1 MTYIRKGCHLRY
13 QARES
18 LNHPDMLW
26 IVVNGVAI
34 LNCYRQPHTPHVIEY
49 VTHLLPPEVCLIGG
63 DFNVRHESF
72 EPTTTAANGGV
83 ELASWAANASMDYIG
98 VPGQPTH
105 CAGHVLDLTFSNIP
119 FAQSAVDASMH
130 SGSDHETIVTS
141 VPIATLGTPHLE
153 QYHYRVPEASL
164 PKFAGLVEM
173 GVQNIPDPLATQ
185 DAAQLDE
192 CVTLLTETI
201 QHAIQTAGKPD
212 RKEGRA
218 APWWTKECKTAYQAY
233 KHARQLGSG
242 SLQEERQAFKTTVR
256 QAKRQYW
263 RHVIDNA
270 KDDKDLFKIIAWHK
284 LTPENQDT
292 PLIVNNRTILDP
304 LEKAEALRE
313 EVLNR
318 YTAEDDLGHY
328 PDQENADTLPW
339 STHISLE
346 ETERNTV
353 GVSSTSPGTDRS
365 TVRLLRA
372 CWAQVGE
379 LIRRTFQR
387 CLELNHF
394 PAQWKLAEV
403 AMIPK
408 TGKTDRSSPR
418 SWRPIALLSCIGKGL
433 ERTVARR
440 IAWTAM
446 THKILSPQHG
456 GALPKRSAADLTA
469 AFTHDTEAAWVLGKH
484 VTMVTLDV
492 QGAFDALLKNRL
504 LHRMV
509 QQGWPQ
515 RTVLFVDSFLTDRR
529 VQVRLG
535 QVTTPNYPVACGTP
549 QGSPLSPV
557 LYTLYLAELLSM
569 DTERRF
575 GYADDICLYRASHSM
590 DDNVELLASD
600 LRHIRA
606 WGEANKVTFAPEK
619 QEMIHLTRQRSSYA
633 PSCVVDEQLTIHP
646 ILPGGEHSQPALRW
660 LGVWFDR
667 RLTFRRHVAT
677 RTAKAARVAYHIRSL
692 ARTTYG
698 PPASSLR
705 KATIACVYPSLLY
718 GTECWYRGRTKPPHT
733 LKPGRPQEV
742 SAYIGWHIAA
752 IDKTL
757 AIAAR
762 GVLPAWRT
770 TPTAS
775 LFRDAGLPS
784 ATVALEEAK
793 LRFATHLRTTDAD
806 HPLTRRTLVP
816 TVNRGVKTGQ
826 PQRVKTKVQQ
836 IASLLPEIPRTI
848 LAAPH
853 YSTGCRTDPTL
864 GIDKKT
870 AAKAFK
876 EWWAQLPP
884 LDVAIFSDGSEQYTK
899 EGVKRV
905 TYGFAVYQNGKQLQT
920 GRGSLNSTSHVF
932 DAEAVGAWRGL
943 QHTIRQLEF
952 NTRRIWMCIDS
963 TSVIWCL
970 RGDAPPTSQWA
981 FLECHGAMETYDVSI
996 KWAPGHLGIEGN
1008 EAADR
1013 LADLEAQHPSSLTG
1027 KAAMPTL
1034 SGIKTIARKTLRHTQ
1049 QAWWSDKK
1057 TKLSKWYKSWHLDY
1071 ATRSSLK
1078 ELELPRATLARLLSI
1093 RTRHGDF
1100 AWYHRKYNHKDAN
1113 LACSCGR
1120 DKTPEHLALCRKTL
1134 GAFGRWPLRPPTPPS
1149 SQADGLAYTAALI
1162 GDPEAFEAFIQL
1174 TQYYTKICPR

>member
-1 MTYIRKGCHLRY
+1 
-13 QARES
+13 
-18 LNHPDMLW
+18 
-26 IVVNGVAI
+26 
-34 LNCYRQPHTPHVIEY
+34 
-49 VTHLLPPEVCLIGG
+49 
-63 DFNVRHESF
+63 
-72 EPTTTAANGGV
+72 
-83 ELASWAANASMDYIG
+83 
-98 VPGQPTH
+98 
-105 CAGHVLDLTFSNIP
+105 
-119 FAQSAVDASMH
+119 
-130 SGSDHETIVTS
+130 
-141 VPIATLGTPHLE
+141 
-153 QYHYRVPEASL
+153 
-164 PKFAGLVEM
+164 
-173 GVQNIPDPLATQ
+173 
-185 DAAQLDE
+185 
-192 CVTLLTETI
+192 
-201 QHAIQTAGKPD
+201 
-212 RKEGRA
+212 
-218 APWWTKECKTAYQAY
+218 
-233 KHARQLGSG
+233 
-242 SLQEERQAFKTTVR
+242 
-256 QAKRQYW
+256 
-263 RHVIDNA
+263 
-270 KDDKDLFKIIAWHK
+270 
-284 LTPENQDT
+284 
-292 PLIVNNRTILDP
+292 
-304 LEKAEALRE
+304 
-313 EVLNR
+313 
-318 YTAEDDLGHY
+318 
-328 PDQENADTLPW
+328 
-339 STHISLE
+339 
-346 ETERNTV
+346 
-353 GVSSTSPGTDRS
+353 
-365 TVRLLRA
+365 
-372 CWAQVGE
+372 
-379 LIRRTFQR
+379 
-387 CLELNHF
+387 
-394 PAQWKLAEV
+394 
-403 AMIPK
+403 MIPK